1 MDPTHATHSQSH
13 GHAHHKPDN
22 SELMASAK
30 VVAEAARHTFS
41 HETNKID
48 RARVAGAAS
57 DILDAA
63 CHYGKLEEKSYGKY
77 VEKAEGYLHQY
88 GSSNSSSAAAAA
100 AAGHHAPHAEAPA
113 ASAGHHAPHGEAPAA
128 EAPHH
133 HSSGHSGGEEQSG
146 SGGGYGDYMKMAQ
159 GFLGSGGQE
168 HSGSGGGYGDYMK
181 MAQGFLKK

>member
-13 GHAHHKPDN
+13 GHAHHKPNN
-22 SELMASAK
+22 SEVMASAK
-30 VVAEAARHTFS
+30 VVAEAARYTLS
-41 HETNKID
+41 HETDKID

-77 VEKAEGYLHQY
+77 VEKAEGYLHKY

-133 HSSGHSGGEEQSG
+133 HSSAQSGGEEQSE
-146 SGGGYGDYMKMAQ
+146 SGGGYGDYVKMAQ

>member
-13 GHAHHKPDN
+13 GHAHHKPNN
-22 SELMASAK
+22 SEVMASAK
-30 VVAEAARHTFS
+30 VVAEAARYTLS
-41 HETNKID
+41 HETDKID

-77 VEKAEGYLHQY
+77 VEKAEGYLHKY

-100 AAGHHAPHAEAPA
+100 
-113 ASAGHHAPHGEAPAA
+113 AGHHAPHGEAPAA

-133 HSSGHSGGEEQSG
+133 HSSAQSGGEEQSE
-146 SGGGYGDYMKMAQ
+146 SGGGYGDYVKMAQ

>member
-88 GSSNSSSAAAAA
+88 GSSNSSSAAAARRPPRPARGSPCRLRRPPRPARGSTCRRGA
-100 AAGHHAPHAEAPA
+100 APPLVGPFRGRGAVRERRGVRGLHEDGPGVPRLRRPGAFRERRGLRGLHEN
-113 ASAGHHAPHGEAPAA
+113 
-128 EAPHH
+128 
-133 HSSGHSGGEEQSG
+133 G
-146 SGGGYGDYMKMAQ
+146 SG
-159 GFLGSGGQE
+159 LSQE
-168 HSGSGGGYGDYMK
+168 V
-181 MAQGFLKK
+181 A